1 MARNRTHVGR
11 LALLGLALVVASPLT
26 VPAIQARLFLLR
38 PAALGLSSSPAI
50 PLGASPIASFD
61 FQPHHPIPFWYTFFD
76 GRSSTDSD
84 GNITSYSWEF
94 GDGTNYTSADG
105 WAGHAFGSLGTFTV
119 NLTVQDDTGLTNITG
134 QSVIVT
140 RPPVATFTMSPDPV
154 YIRQTVTFDA
164 SASNDSM
171 RSIISYH
178 WAFGDST
185 FADGMIVTHV
195 YTYPGDAGVDLWIN
209 DDGGYSAESF
219 RIITVGYD
227 VGPPVS
233 TATLAG
239 VRGENGW
246 FRSAVT
252 ATLRATDEGSGI
264 ATFQYRLDGGPW
276 QGYSA
281 PLNFTDGERLLEYF
295 ATDRARHVETIHSVP
310 IRVDSVPPDVVRL
323 DPSGTVSSA
332 NVTIA
337 WSATDRGS
345 GIARFEVSVDSG
357 PFASFGTTTSLTLD
371 LPGGSHSVRLRA
383 IDTAGNVAERSTT
396 FQVGPERPES
406 LAGPLLF
413 SGVAAASLGSVAF
426 ALYRTRNSKR
436 RSPEETRSQEP
447 KNDGT

>member
-1 MARNRTHVGR
+1 MRSPPRLPKVPVREGSPASSPTNFRGFWPPWRRLRWRSGRSGGSDDDARPAPRTSTRTGPPATMARNRLPVGR
-11 LALLGLALVVASPLT
+11 LVLLGIALVVATPLT
-26 VPAIQARLFLLR
+26 APASQVRGCLGPATRRLSPP
-38 PAALGLSSSPAI
+38 PAPPGP
-50 PLGASPIASFD
+50 PPVASFD
-61 FQPHHPIPFWYTFFD
+61 FQPHYPIPFWYTFFD
-76 GRSSTDSD
+76 GRSSTDPD

-94 GDGTNYTSADG
+94 GDGTNYTSSDG
-105 WAGHAFGSLGTFTV
+105 WAGHSFASLGTFTV

-134 QSVIVT
+134 HNVTVT

-154 YIRQTVTFDA
+154 YIRQIVTFDA

-195 YTYPGDAGVDLWIN
+195 YTYPGDAGVDLLIN
-209 DDGGYSAESF
+209 DDGGFGAEGF

-233 TATLAG
+233 SAAIVG
-239 VRGENGW
+239 IRGENGW

-264 ATFQYRLDGGPW
+264 
-276 QGYSA
+276 
-281 PLNFTDGERLLEYF
+281 
-295 ATDRARHVETIHSVP
+295 
-310 IRVDSVPPDVVRL
+310 
-323 DPSGTVSSA
+323 
-332 NVTIA
+332 
-337 WSATDRGS
+337 
-345 GIARFEVSVDSG
+345 
-357 PFASFGTTTSLTLD
+357 FASFGTTTWPTLD

-383 IDTAGNVAERSTT
+383 VDAAGNVAERSTT
-396 FQVGPERPES
+396 FQVGPERPAS

>member
-1 MARNRTHVGR
+1 MARNRLPVGR
-11 LALLGLALVVASPLT
+11 LVLLCIALVVATPVT
-26 VPAIQARLFLLR
+26 APAIQVRVLLG
-38 PAALGLSSSPAI
+38 PAMRSLSSPAA
-50 PLGASPIASFD
+50 PLGAPPVASFD
-61 FQPHHPIPFWYTFFD
+61 FQPHYPIPFWYTFFD
-76 GRSSTDSD
+76 GRSSTDPD
-84 GNITSYSWEF
+84 GNITLYSWEF
-94 GDGTNYTSADG
+94 GDGTNYTSSDG
-105 WAGHAFGSLGTFTV
+105 WAGHSFASLGTFTV

-134 QSVIVT
+134 HNVTVT

-154 YIRQTVTFDA
+154 YIRQIVTFDA
-164 SASNDSM
+164 TASNDSM

-178 WAFGDST
+178 WAFGDAT
-185 FADGMIVTHV
+185 FADGIIVTHV
-195 YTYPGDAGVDLWIN
+195 YTTWGDMGVDLLIN
-209 DDGGYSAESF
+209 DDGGFGAEGF
-219 RIITVGYD
+219 RIISVGYD

-233 TATLAG
+233 SATLGG

-264 ATFQYRLDGGPW
+264 ATLQYRLDGGPW
-276 QGYSA
+276 QDYLA

-310 IRVDSVPPDVVRL
+310 IRVDSVPPDIDRL
-323 DPSGTVSSA
+323 NPSGTVSSA

-337 WSATDRGS
+337 WSATDSGS

-383 IDTAGNVAERSTT
+383 VDAAGNVAERSTT

-426 ALYRTRNSKR
+426 ALYRTRNSNR

>member
-11 LALLGLALVVASPLT
+11 LVLLCLALVVASPLSA
-26 VPAIQARLFLLR
+26 PAIQVRVLLGSAMR
-38 PAALGLSSSPAI
+38 SLSTPAAPPGVP
-50 PLGASPIASFD
+50 PVASFD
-61 FQPHHPIPFWYTFFD
+61 FQPQYPIPFWYVFFD
-76 GRSSTDSD
+76 GRSSTDPD
-84 GNITSYSWEF
+84 GNITTYSWEF
-94 GDGTNYTSADG
+94 GDGTNHTSADG

-134 QSVIVT
+134 HNVTVT

-178 WAFGDST
+178 WAFGDAT
-185 FADGMIVTHV
+185 FADGIIVTHV
-195 YTYPGDAGVDLWIN
+195 YTTWGDMGVDLLIN
-209 DDGGYSAESF
+209 DDGGFSAEAF

-233 TATLAG
+233 SATLAG
-239 VRGENGW
+239 IRGENGW
-246 FRSAVT
+246 SRSAVT

-264 ATFQYRLDGGPW
+264 ATFQYRLGGGPW
-276 QGYSA
+276 QDYSA

-310 IRVDSVPPDVVRL
+310 IRVDSVPPDIDRL
-323 DPSGTVSSA
+323 DPSGTVSST

-337 WSATDRGS
+337 WSATDSGS

-371 LPGGSHSVRLRA
+371 LPDGSHSVRLRA
-383 IDTAGNVAERSTT
+383 VDAAGNVAERSAT

-413 SGVAAASLGSVAF
+413 AGVGAASLGSVAF

-436 RSPEETRSQEP
+436 RSLEETRSQEP